1 MSDKWKGGWLLNN
14 TTKQHSA
21 VEQSLPV
28 CSCHQNHF
36 VHLFRFK
43 LETTYMEKTLTL
55 WSIVVSLPQVFFLN
69 HKELVFTL
77 HSSST
82 PRLDTTAGP
91 RTNEILRPVSWASR
105 TTPTVWHIQAGPMME
120 GMSSLRDFHL
130 CFSFI
135 CIFSINI
142 QLFCL
147 QYIKKHSH
155 WQFWVQRCNK
165 TKQSQKFFRV
175 Q

>member
-14 TTKQHSA
+14 NTKQHSA

-55 WSIVVSLPQVFFLN
+55 WSIVVSLQQVFFLG

-91 RTNEILRPVSWASR
+91 SQWDPKTSQLSFKDHPHSMTYSCRSNDGRHELTERFPSLFQFYLYFLYQY
-105 TTPTVWHIQAGPMME
+105 TT
-120 GMSSLRDFHL
+120 
-130 CFSFI
+130 
-135 CIFSINI
+135 
-142 QLFCL
+142 FCL
-147 QYIKKHSH
+147 QYIKKTFSLTILS
-155 WQFWVQRCNK
+155 
-165 TKQSQKFFRV
+165 TKM
-175 Q
+175 